1 VMAAGSIPKSWSLEF
16 MATIALIVLLVPLAR
31 LRPMLLAAV
40 TGGVL
45 AVLLRG
51 MPLRLGVIVAIVGG
65 IAAGFAAERWQGE
78 GR

>member
-1 VMAAGSIPKSWSLEF
+1 
-16 MATIALIVLLVPLAR
+16 
-31 LRPMLLAAV
+31 MLLAAV